1 MARLKEGAEYK
12 FNVEKELQMPD
23 GSEYFVVT
31 GPDNKKYLLP
41 LVRYSDYGIKARTE
55 IYCTVDRINC
65 KGEVFL
71 EPRNPWYTEG
81 KKYPFIVDSI
91 EDRTDFRGA
100 KQDIIVV
107 LDRCGNRIN
116 VLPDPSEPLPA
127 KGTVLNLVVE
137 KITKG
142 KVYLIKTSRA
152 IDDPNFKP
160 GKVYSFKIEG
170 IAKGLDDEEYF
181 IISDQFGNRHTL
193 TKHYYEYYGFGIH
206 TTFRG
211 RIVKFNKN
219 GERTIEPENPFY
231 KAGDRLEM
239 KITNCTE
246 NTIDKSYTLDLLD
259 EFGHKHCISS
269 GTAPEKK
276 SVVCRVVMIRKGRPL
291 FKVL

>member
-1 MARLKEGAEYK
+1 MARLKEGTEYK

-41 LVRYSDYGIKARTE
+41 HARYSDYGIKARTE

-91 EDRTDFRGA
+91 EDRTDFRGT

-127 KGTVLNLVVE
+127 KGIVLNLVVE
-137 KITKG
+137 KISKG

-160 GKVYSFKIEG
+160 RKVYSFKIEG
-170 IAKGLDDEEYF
+170 IAKGLDDEEYY

-206 TTFRG
+206 STFRG

-231 KAGDRLEM
+231 KPGDRLEM

-269 GTAPEKK
+269 GAAPEKK
-276 SVVCRVVMIRKGRPL
+276 TVVCRVIMIRKGRPL